1 MRVSMILIAFA
12 GYAATQP
19 PRKTNP
25 LGSSPQVAAA
35 GRQLYNT
42 SCTMCHGPDGA
53 EGDRGPGLAG
63 ARRYFRLSENAI
75 FDAIKNGIPGSAM
88 PAAGLPDDDIWRIVA
103 FIRNLRATASDIL
116 VEGNVENGR
125 NIFEGKGGCAQC
137 HMIRGHG
144 GFLGPDLSSVGGER
158 SLPFIREALT
168 EPRPARS
175 GYRMVKVTTVDGRT
189 LEGVARNEDSFSL
202 QMLGR
207 DRKLH
212 LFTRDELRDI
222 TYEPES
228 RTRHQ
233 YDKVLSASELQ
244 DLIAFLSRQALHK
257 VRVEQQGE
265 NEVGR

>member
-1 MRVSMILIAFA
+1 MRFLTVLIAFA
-12 GYAATQP
+12 GLAATQS

-42 SCTMCHGPDGA
+42 SCTICHGPDGA
-53 EGDRGPGLAG
+53 EGDRGPALVG

-103 FIRNLRATASDIL
+103 FIRNLRATASDIV
-116 VEGNVENGR
+116 VEGSVENGR
-125 NIFEGKGGCAQC
+125 NIFEGKGGCVQC

-144 GFLGPDLSSVGGER
+144 GFLGPDLSSVSGER
-158 SLPFIREALT
+158 SLPYIQEALT
-168 EPRPARS
+168 EPRPVRS
-175 GYRMVKVTTVDGRT
+175 GYRMVKVTTVDGRKF
-189 LEGVARNEDSFSL
+189 EGVARNQDSFSL

-212 LFTRDELRDI
+212 LFTHDELRDI
-222 TYEPES
+222 AYEPES
-228 RTRHQ
+228 QTKHQ
-233 YDKVLSASELQ
+233 YNKILNASEMQ
-244 DLIAFLSRQALHK
+244 DLIAFLSRQARHK
-257 VRVEQQGE
+257 VRVQQQGE